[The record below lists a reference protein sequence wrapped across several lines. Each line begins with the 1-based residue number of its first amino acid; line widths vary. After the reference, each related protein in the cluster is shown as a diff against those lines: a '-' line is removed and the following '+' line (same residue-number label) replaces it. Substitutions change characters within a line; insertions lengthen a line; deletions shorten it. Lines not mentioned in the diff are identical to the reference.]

1 MKQTAMKRFT
11 LPACL
16 AFFLL
21 MGLLANAAQAQ
32 PSELRVVIKPLVPFV
47 IKQGDAPTGF
57 SIDLWREIAVR
68 NNWKYT
74 YVWRDTVNELL
85 DTVEKNDADVGIAGI
100 SMTPERE
107 ARIDFSLSMFNAGL
121 QIMTAGNS
129 ATTLSSIIAMLLTGD
144 LLRVIGLIA
153 LAILV
158 AGHVIW
164 WTTRD
169 TNPDMPKGYVR
180 GVLQGIY
187 VAGGTLASVGF
198 VADPPK
204 RGIGKL
210 ATVLWMFF
218 AVVAVSYFTAA
229 VASTL
234 TMQQIQGNISG
245 PADLPGKRVVSVEGS
260 TASKWLTERGI
271 NHTAVKS
278 VDDAYPLLTEGSADA
293 LVFDSPVL
301 LFAANQSNGNLKV
314 VGPIFKQ
321 EQYGIAVPTGSSLRE
336 NINRT
341 LLELYSDGTYQ
352 QIYSK
357 WFGAAN
363 AQ

>member
-1 MKQTAMKRFT
+1 MMKRAGLIAGLVFV
-11 LPACL
+11 LSL
-16 AFFLL
+16 VL
-21 MGLLANAAQAQ
+21 MASPTQAQ
-32 PSELRVVIKPLVPFV
+32 SSELRVVIKPLVPFV
-47 IKQGDAPTGF
+47 IKQGDAPSGF

-68 NNWKYT
+68 NGWKYNF
-74 YVWRDTVNELL
+74 VWRDTVNELL
-85 DTVEKNDADVGIAGI
+85 DTVEKSEADVGIAGI

-107 ARIDFSLSMFNAGL
+107 ERIDFSLSMFNAGL
-121 QIMTAGNS
+121 QIMTAGNTP
-129 ATTLSSIIAMLLTGD
+129 TTLGNLIAMLLSGD

-153 LAILV
+153 LAVLV
-158 AGHVIW
+158 AGHVVW
-164 WTTRD
+164 LATRD
-169 TNPDMPKGYVR
+169 KDPDMPRGYLR

-210 ATVLWMFF
+210 GTLMWLYF
-218 AVVAVSYFTAA
+218 AVIAVSFFTAA

-234 TMQQIQGNISG
+234 TVQQIQGSISG

-260 TASKWLTERGI
+260 TASKWLNARGI
-271 NHTAVKS
+271 NHIAVKS
-278 VDDAYPLLTEGSADA
+278 VDEAYPMLKSDSADA

-301 LFAANQSNGNLKV
+301 LYAANQSNGSLKV
-314 VGPIFKQ
+314 VGAIFQQ
-321 EQYGIAVPTGSSLRE
+321 EQYGIAVPAGSPLRE

-352 QIYSK
+352 QLYSK